1 MPNID
6 FEALD
11 EESKVIDKVKDRVSR
26 NIKDIKVAATTAA
39 IDAKNNFKN
48 NTSKKLTKAQINKYA
63 DASYYANVERNIKS
77 YSDEKKLDKCKKELE
92 VLNELIKG
100 VKQELITAPNDISA
114 RKKFTSDA
122 VSAATGGIAGDSID
136 YNKDKWNQI
145 LDGLEGNKKRFEKL
159 KKELSRSVKKEST
172 NLLDW

>member
-11 EESKVIDKVKDRVSR
+11 EDSKVLDKVKDRVSS
-26 NIKDIKVAATTAA
+26 NVKDIKVAATTATIA
-39 IDAKNNFKN
+39 AKNNFKN
-48 NTSKKLTKAQINKYA
+48 NTTEKLKKSQISKYS
-63 DASYYANVERNIKS
+63 DASYFADVERNMKI
-77 YSDEKKLDKCKKELE
+77 YSDKKKLEKCKKEIETLD
-92 VLNELIKG
+92 ELIKV
-100 VKQELITAPNDISA
+100 VKQEVITAPKDISAKKRFASGAISATTAGIAGNDIS
-114 RKKFTSDA
+114 
-122 VSAATGGIAGDSID
+122 

-159 KKELSRSVKKEST
+159 KKELSKSVKEST